1 MDACDRNGDRMPH
14 ARGAFHHETRR
25 PGRAWGPA
33 PRRPPPRPGTSLV
46 YFLFATFLFAGFF
59 AAFLALAVFSFFDF
73 FAWSA
78 REARA

>member
-1 MDACDRNGDRMPH
+1 MARSMADSHRGLGAASRRDRPAAGC
-14 ARGAFHHETRR
+14 AW
-25 PGRAWGPA
+25 GRALG
-33 PRRPPPRPGTSLV
+33 RPSPRPGTSLG
-46 YFLFATFLFAGFF
+46 YFLQPLRDIFAGFF